1 MKSSLVITLSI
12 LLFTLYSYAQDQVLS
27 KLPIDSV
34 TNKLMFSEV
43 VKLDS
48 TKKIELYSRAR
59 EWFVKTYNSAD
70 DVLQMDDKESGKL
83 LGKAFN
89 DITFESIMGSM
100 FTTRMFYTVKIYI
113 KDGRY
118 KYEITDIYYKSYASA
133 QVPSMTTY
141 PDDWF
146 IPEEKVFKSNGKE
159 KVINKGYRNAT
170 LESINNLI
178 LNLKNS
184 MNIQEKENNS
194 W

>member
-1 MKSSLVITLSI
+1 
-12 LLFTLYSYAQDQVLS
+12 
-27 KLPIDSV
+27 
-34 TNKLMFSEV
+34 MFSEV

-133 QVPSMTTY
+133 HVPSMTTY